1 MLNIPLTRRGSIMEI
16 FNSEA
21 YSKYVLALFNN
32 DTKQNRE
39 AIAEVFGTSDWKDLH
54 EEFGEKP
61 YESVQDFYARH
72 QGMIFDYLSDQRDLE
87 WNDLIKSFRD
97 QKDYVIV
104 ADLGT
109 WKGRRSSSL
118 VKQGLNNAIEAC
130 LGNGT
135 ICFEVNAKR
144 KALHVTAHHHDGT
157 DYFQIFFC
165 KPNYLNSKVL
175 EKYQDDLYYQIKS
188 ARPTC
193 LKANVL
199 TDEMIESLGLH

>member
-1 MLNIPLTRRGSIMEI
+1 MLNIPLTRRESIMEI
-16 FNSEA
+16 FNSES
-21 YSKYVLALFNN
+21 YSKYVLALFNE
-32 DTKQNRE
+32 DTEQNRN
-39 AIAEVFGTSDWKDLH
+39 AIAEVFGNSDWKDLH
-54 EEFGEKP
+54 EEFGETP
-61 YESVQDFYARH
+61 YENVQDFYARH

-118 VKQGLNNAIEAC
+118 VKQGLDNAIEVC
-130 LGNGT
+130 LNENT
-135 ICFEVNAKR
+135 TSFEVTAKR

-157 DYFQIFFC
+157 DYFQIFSC
-165 KPNYLNSKVL
+165 ESNYIKSKAL
-175 EKYQDDLYYQIKS
+175 TKYQDDLYNQVKS
-188 ARPTC
+188 NRPTF

-199 TDEMIESLGLH
+199 TDEIMKSLGLQ

>member
-1 MLNIPLTRRGSIMEI
+1 MLSIPLTRGESIMEI
-16 FNSEA
+16 FNSES
-21 YSKYVLALFNN
+21 YSKYVLALFNE
-32 DTKQNRE
+32 DTEQNRN
-39 AIAEVFGTSDWKDLH
+39 AIAEVFGNSDWKDLH
-54 EEFGEKP
+54 EEFGETP
-61 YESVQDFYARH
+61 YENVQDFYARH

-118 VKQGLNNAIEAC
+118 VKQGLDNAIEVC
-130 LGNGT
+130 LNENT
-135 ICFEVNAKR
+135 TSFEVTAKR

-157 DYFQIFFC
+157 DYFQIFSC
-165 KPNYLNSKVL
+165 ESNYIKSKAL
-175 EKYQDDLYYQIKS
+175 TKYQDDLYNQVKS
-188 ARPTC
+188 NRPTF

-199 TDEMIESLGLH
+199 TDEIMKSLGLQ

>member
-1 MLNIPLTRRGSIMEI
+1 MEI
-16 FNSEA
+16 FNSES
-21 YSKYVLALFNN
+21 YSKYVLALFNE
-32 DTKQNRE
+32 DTEQNRN
-39 AIAEVFGTSDWKDLH
+39 AIAEVFGNSDWKDLH
-54 EEFGEKP
+54 EEFGETP
-61 YESVQDFYARH
+61 YENVQDFYARH

-118 VKQGLNNAIEAC
+118 VKQGLDNAIEVC
-130 LGNGT
+130 LNENT
-135 ICFEVNAKR
+135 TSFEVTAKR

-157 DYFQIFFC
+157 DYFQIFSC
-165 KPNYLNSKVL
+165 ESNYIKSKAL
-175 EKYQDDLYYQIKS
+175 TKYQDDLYNQVKS
-188 ARPTC
+188 NRPTF

-199 TDEMIESLGLH
+199 TDEIMKSLGLQ